1 MLSNI
6 VNFLMKIRR
15 NKQGVP
21 LGMQIGFR
29 KKSRSCIDPLF
40 SMKLLTE
47 ERREI
52 NLETHLAF
60 LDRVKT
66 LTVKRKILEILQNK
80 YSQIIIIKKYNRN
93 LLCKQNKSTDK

>member
-1 MLSNI
+1 
-6 VNFLMKIRR
+6 
-15 NKQGVP
+15 
-21 LGMQIGFR
+21 
-29 KKSRSCIDPLF
+29 
-40 SMKLLTE
+40 MKLLTE

-80 YSQIIIIKKYNRN
+80 YSQIIIIIKKYNRN